1 MSLRLRNMPGK
12 KVNNKRK
19 NVRGNRNFSKSGY
32 APVTQI
38 TSKRTVVFPYPVQPL
53 LGEASPGVG
62 FVWSFRVNS
71 LFDPDFTGAGA
82 QPLGF
87 DQFAA
92 LYGRYAVIHSK
103 YEVTFANTTSLPVR
117 IGFFLSPQSTVP
129 SAAAT
134 WSSQPFGKSTS
145 LGAIGSGR
153 DVVILRGSTNL
164 FSELGVTKR
173 QYQDEADFSAT
184 TSANPLRVL
193 YLHVFTHAMTAAG
206 NATVAAFV
214 KLSQTAELS
223 QLVSQTYS

>member
-1 MSLRLRNMPGK
+1 MRG
-12 KVNNKRK
+12 RK
-19 NVRGNRNFSKSGY
+19 NGKTGY

-38 TSKRTVVFPYPVQPL
+38 TSKRTVAFPYPVQPL
-53 LGEASPGVG
+53 LSEASPGVG
-62 FVWSFRVNS
+62 FAWSFRVNS
-71 LFDPDFTGAGA
+71 LFDPDFTGTGV

-87 DQFAA
+87 DQFSA

-134 WSSQPFGKSTS
+134 WSAQPFSKSTS
-145 LGAIGSGR
+145 LGAVGSGR
-153 DVVILRGSTNL
+153 DVIVLSGSTNL
-164 FSELGVTKR
+164 FTELGVTQR

-193 YLHVFTHAMTAAG
+193 YLHVFAHAMTAAG
-206 NATVAAFV
+206 NATVATFV
-214 KLSQTAELS
+214 KLTQTAELS